1 MANEGINALRQEID
15 SLDGQLL
22 DLVNRRARL
31 AQRIGELKQGADDA
45 SVYRPEREAMIIKN
59 LQERNS
65 GPLPAAAVRSIWRE
79 LMSAC
84 RGLERPLRVA
94 FLGPA
99 GTFSEQAMRRR
110 FGDAVEGV
118 PCSSIDDVFRVT
130 EAGSVDFGVVPIEN
144 STEGSVTRSQD
155 MFLSTSLQIVSEIT
169 VPVRHVLMSVSGDLA
184 AVKKVLAHPQAL
196 AQCTMWLRQNLHG
209 VELMPVSSN
218 GEAARRAAEDPSL
231 ASIGS
236 ETALSIYGLQPV
248 AHAIQDDP
256 MNRTRFL
263 VIGNQPVAR
272 CGIDQT
278 SLVLGVPDR
287 AGALHELI
295 EPLSRHGVSMKRFES
310 RPARQAGWA
319 YYFYIDLTGH
329 QEDEAV
335 QRALDELRARAAFFR
350 CLGSYPSERAGV
362 N

>member
-1 MANEGINALRQEID
+1 
-15 SLDGQLL
+15 
-22 DLVNRRARL
+22 
-31 AQRIGELKQGADDA
+31 
-45 SVYRPEREAMIIKN
+45 
-59 LQERNS
+59 
-65 GPLPAAAVRSIWRE
+65 
-79 LMSAC
+79 
-84 RGLERPLRVA
+84 
-94 FLGPA
+94 
-99 GTFSEQAMRRR
+99 
-110 FGDAVEGV
+110 
-118 PCSSIDDVFRVT
+118 
-130 EAGSVDFGVVPIEN
+130 
-144 STEGSVTRSQD
+144 
-155 MFLSTSLQIVSEIT
+155 
-169 VPVRHVLMSVSGDLA
+169 
-184 AVKKVLAHPQAL
+184 
-196 AQCTMWLRQNLHG
+196 
-209 VELMPVSSN
+209 
-218 GEAARRAAEDPSL
+218 
-231 ASIGS
+231 
-236 ETALSIYGLQPV
+236 
-248 AHAIQDDP
+248 